1 MRSSRMIKVSSN
13 DIFQFHKCFTNV
25 AHIKVYKLCVPL
37 SPKGCPNTEFSDPC
51 AASIYIALGL
61 HHDIISLCV
70 EAETFLN
77 VCVKAESF
85 QIVFPLT
92 AVVFIS
98 KSFQIVFPLA
108 AVVFI
113 STVHN
118 SCVQGNG
125 GKNMGGLG

>member
-1 MRSSRMIKVSSN
+1 MRSSRMIKASSN
-13 DIFQFHKCFTNV
+13 DIFQVHKCFTNV

-37 SPKGCPNTEFSDPC
+37 SPKGCPNTESPDPC

-85 QIVFPLT
+85 QIVFPL
-92 AVVFIS
+92 
-98 KSFQIVFPLA
+98 A
-108 AVVFI
+108 AVVSI

-125 GKNMGGLG
+125 GKKIWGVWDNVRFSQKL